1 MELIHQTYAIGVP
14 VNILNLYN
22 KTRAVKM
29 LPILNFPKTYITKY
43 IISNL
48 KKKWEKEK
56 ESLSSS

>member
-1 MELIHQTYAIGVP
+1 L
-14 VNILNLYN
+14 
-22 KTRAVKM
+22 KM